1 MTSPPLSSF
10 ERYLALDLHRD
21 YVVAGAVNARQEII
35 LPPRRIEW
43 AQWDAWR
50 QANLRPTDAVVL
62 EATTNAWSIYD
73 QVAPLVGR
81 AVVAHSA
88 LVKLIASAQVK
99 TDPRD
104 VLNLARLL
112 AANWVPEV
120 WVPPV
125 PVREL
130 RSLLAHRQRLIQ
142 QRTRTRNRLH
152 SVLHRHNLTPPPGD
166 PFHPDHQ
173 AWWQALP
180 VSPTEGL
187 RLRQDWASLAHVA
200 GQIDEV
206 DQEVERLSGN
216 APWVGQVPFLLQLP
230 GFGLLTTMT
239 ILAAVGDITRF
250 PSAKKLV
257 GYAGLGA
264 GVHRS
269 GQTDHGG
276 HITKQGRSELRWV
289 LVEAAWSAVRW
300 HPYWQAEFA
309 RLARRRGE
317 RRAIVAIARKLLVL
331 AWHVLTEHVA
341 DRRAQPEKV
350 AYKLLRWNWRV
361 PHEQRGGLT
370 PGQLVRCQ
378 LLQLQLG
385 NDLTE
390 LNTGGKKRRLPSAD
404 EVRRL
409 KAEADARTEPAPAA

>member
-1 MTSPPLSSF
+1 MISPPLSSF

-21 YVVAGAVNARQEII
+21 YVVAGAVNGRQEIV

-43 AQWDAWR
+43 TQWDTWR

-62 EATTNAWSIYD
+62 EATTNAWPVYD

-81 AVVAHSA
+81 AVVAHPA
-88 LVKLIASAQVK
+88 LVKLIANARVK

-104 VLNLARLL
+104 VLHLARLL

-125 PVREL
+125 TVREL

-152 SVLHRHNLTPPPGD
+152 SVLHRHNLKPPAGD

-173 AWWQALP
+173 VWWQALP
-180 VSPTEGL
+180 ISPTECL
-187 RLRQDWASLAHVA
+187 RVRQDWASLVHF
-200 GQIDEV
+200 GQQLDEV
-206 DQEVERLSGN
+206 ELEVERLSGTEVW
-216 APWVGQVPFLLQLP
+216 APRVPFLLQLP
-230 GFGLLTTMT
+230 GFGLLTAMT
-239 ILAAVGDITRF
+239 VLAAVGDISRF
-250 PSAKKLV
+250 PTAKQLV

-300 HPYWQAEFA
+300 HPHWQAEFE

-331 AWHVLTEHVA
+331 AWHVLTEQVA
-341 DRRAQPEKV
+341 DRHAQPEKV
-350 AYKLLRWNWRV
+350 AYKLLRWTWRL

-370 PGQLVRCQ
+370 AGQLVRCQ
-378 LLQLQLG
+378 LLKLQLG
-385 NDLTE
+385 DTLTE
-390 LNTGGKKRRLPSAD
+390 LNTGGKKRRLPSAE
-404 EVRRL
+404 EVRHL
-409 KAEADARTEPAPAA
+409 KGGPLASAA